1 MNYKWKWREIVPF
14 QSNHMVNILKMYII
28 VLKGGLEVLG
38 CESTD
43 DIQYTLFICV
53 TRSEDKRQFIYVPIP
68 WVQEKCDQSDYEIC
82 EILNPSNYYGH
93 RLTIKV
99 LDSIIF

>member
-1 MNYKWKWREIVPF
+1 
-14 QSNHMVNILKMYII
+14 MVNILKMYII

-68 WVQEKCDQSDYEIC
+68 
-82 EILNPSNYYGH
+82 
-93 RLTIKV
+93 
-99 LDSIIF
+99 